1 MIKTVLNETSLKSKA
16 IKLFKNPDQSK
27 IKTFVILTGENPDI
41 KKLTPK
47 ENKIQNQKLKD
58 NLKNLC
64 TVDKAINSI
73 QYPYYKIKGC
83 YENNIE
89 HSFLI
94 FNITFEDARYIAATS
109 HQESF
114 IFGRN
119 NNGELTFEFWQNKY
133 TDGTKYSYVLVC
145 TEKSVEDDTIDKNY
159 TKISKKFKFNIPF
172 SCFVNKADEVTEH
185 YNNRGYSENILKEMI
200 NNVVSDEC
208 NFRYRQ
214 GLRIKLYSQN
224 WKEFY

>member
-1 MIKTVLNETSLKSKA
+1 MEKIVLNETSLKAKA
-16 IKLFKNPDQSK
+16 IRLFKDPEKSR
-27 IKTFVILTGENPDI
+27 IKTFAILTGENSDI
-41 KKLTPK
+41 KKLSSEKNK
-47 ENKIQNQKLKD
+47 EQNQKLKD
-58 NLKNLC
+58 ELKKLHP
-64 TVDKAINSI
+64 VDKTIDSI
-73 QYPYYKIKGC
+73 QYPYYKVVGH
-83 YENNIE
+83 YGENVE

-94 FNITFEDARYIAATS
+94 FNITFDDAHYIAATS

-214 GLRIKLYSQN
+214 GLRIKLYSPN